1 MPNWC
6 SNRIIIRGHDDHVRK
21 FFLTIAEDDQ
31 HVGTLDFMKIIP
43 MPKELDDTEESFN
56 SFAMMASY
64 LSAIN
69 PDGPDWGFEKVS
81 ERTYDDLID
90 KLSKVRPNVGT
101 FEDAPTDFA
110 GNGKHYGYTK
120 EEWCNGGKKYL
131 ENYLNYG
138 YPTWYSWCCANWDT
152 KWPACGVEYDGNR
165 AIKFDTAWSPA
176 MPIFEKLAKDFPDIT
191 IVWLYTIEGW
201 QNFSVTVIHDGE
213 LVSVFDEQSGNIN
226 DASGR
231 VIQQIIEDAIYNY
244 KDYDYAAFDTEYGS
258 IWDEYPPYRT
268 GKIKLIHDK
277 YSEAEESA

>member
-21 FFLTIAEDDQ
+21 FFLTVAEDDQ

-43 MPKELDDTEESFN
+43 MPKELGDTEESFN
-56 SFAMMASY
+56 SFAMMAAY

-69 PDGPDWGFEKVS
+69 PDAPDWGFEKVS

-90 KLSKVRPNVGT
+90 KLSKVRPNVGI

-110 GNGKHYGYTK
+110 GNG
-120 EEWCNGGKKYL
+120 
-131 ENYLNYG
+131 
-138 YPTWYSWCCANWDT
+138 
-152 KWPACGVEYDGNR
+152 
-165 AIKFDTAWSPA
+165 
-176 MPIFEKLAKDFPDIT
+176 
-191 IVWLYTIEGW
+191 
-201 QNFSVTVIHDGE
+201 E
-213 LVSVFDEQSGNIN
+213 LVSVFDERSGNIN
-226 DASGR
+226 NASGS

-244 KDYDYAAFDTEYGS
+244 KDYDYSAFDTEYGS
-258 IWDEYPPYRT
+258 IWDDYAPYRT